1 MVGKLV
7 FYNKYELTLEIIS
20 GFLQYQFVCVNSFIK
35 CWRWWFLQ
43 QYKFVCVN
51 FFIKCWRWQVVDDFV
66 SYKKHIIYT
75 AIYLDLLLQEEFH

>member
-7 FYNKYELTLEIIS
+7 FYNKYDLTLEIIS

-43 QYKFVCVN
+43 QYQFVCVN
-51 FFIKCWRWQVVDDFV
+51 FFIKCWR
-66 SYKKHIIYT
+66 
-75 AIYLDLLLQEEFH
+75 